1 VISHKEYDC
10 REQGEC
16 YLTYRRRIA
25 REQEK
30 FLNDRPN
37 KQTIEEWLAEYDAAK
52 AKGMGIF
59 LEIRA
64 RVHESV
70 KRKV

>member
-1 VISHKEYDC
+1 MITAVDYNC

-16 YLTYRRRIA
+16 YLTYRKRIA

-30 FLNDRPN
+30 YLNDRPN
-37 KQTIEEWLAEYDAAK
+37 RQSIEEWYAEYDAAK
-52 AKGMGIF
+52 AEGMGLF
-59 LEIRA
+59 LRIRA

-70 KRKV
+70 KQKV